1 MKQELI
7 KSLKKYKWKILIEI
21 ILIVFC
27 VIFIAYPSKLIGK
40 MVDLLY
46 NAEMNK
52 TEIIKSVIQLLFV
65 SLVIIVTRI
74 AWKNL
79 DFRIN
84 IYIDKDIRDR
94 LFTKL
99 LKAKVESLNEI
110 KNGEIMSYFVSDLRK
125 VTMTTSK
132 FISTGTR
139 IIANFAVAITDRKSV
154 V

>member
-99 LKAKVESLNEI
+99 LKAKS
-110 KNGEIMSYFVSDLRK
+110 R
-125 VTMTTSK
+125 VTK
-132 FISTGTR
+132 
-139 IIANFAVAITDRKSV
+139 
-154 V
+154 

>member
-139 IIANFAVAITDRKSV
+139 ILLILQWQLQ
-154 V
+154 